1 MSKQIQTTLRASA
14 SLRELFS
21 LGKHRRFLIAALLI
35 LLLAA
40 GLRFY
45 RLDAQSFWN
54 DEGNSA
60 RLSERT
66 IPLILEGTASDIHPP
81 LYYLMLRGWQEL
93 VGETEFGLRL
103 LSAFLGVGLV
113 ALTMT
118 FASQTFVLSVHVG
131 DGRWQAKKQKSHN
144 LAMLAG
150 LLTAVNPALVYYS
163 QEARMYELLAF
174 LGILSTVLLIHW
186 LRGATK
192 LRSKTAVL
200 YVLTLTAGLYT
211 HYFFPAI
218 IVTHT
223 VMLLVVAQ
231 FGKLRYFGKE
241 RFDKSL
247 YSFLR
252 WLTLTA
258 AAVFLYLPWLP
269 IFIRQAGGRAG
280 TRLPLGEF
288 LGEAGQFLAFGQ
300 TVGAENVVPAL
311 VGLGLLVVVGL
322 LPLGRR
328 FSSFQQMAALGLAV
342 PVGLMWLAGTTT
354 PPFYKFMLATVPP
367 LTLLAAYGFYRA
379 AEFAQSS
386 QHRALFFVA
395 VSLLGLFLLGN
406 YSSLHNMYFNPAY
419 GRADYRGIAAQ
430 IEAEGYE
437 DAAVILNAANQWEV
451 FTYYYEDVEAVY
463 PLPRG
468 FPDAAE
474 IEGELAEITD
484 RYGRLYAIFWGE
496 GERDPERLVERW
508 LDANT
513 FKSREEWV
521 GDVRFVTYA
530 VPDEPPGEM
539 ETAVN
544 VSFGE
549 SITLLGYT
557 IQPDPVGS
565 GDIVQVALF
574 WKTADPLDTRYKVF
588 LHLIG
593 ADGRLWSQR
602 DSEPGGNLALT
613 TTWVPGE
620 MVQDNHGLLV
630 PVDAPTG
637 QYTVLLGLY
646 DIGDPDGRLPVETTS
661 GKSDS
666 FSIPILVTE

>member
-1 MSKQIQTTLRASA
+1 MSKLFTTHRSHPSA
-14 SLRELFS
+14 GGSFS
-21 LGKHRRFLIAALLI
+21 PSEKRNARFLAAAVLI

-60 RLSERT
+60 RLSERS
-66 IPLILEGTASDIHPP
+66 IQLILEGTASDIHPP
-81 LYYLMLRGWQEL
+81 LYYLMLRGWREL
-93 VGETEFGLRL
+93 VGETELGLRL
-103 LSAFLGVGLV
+103 LSAFLGAGVV

-118 FASQTFVLSVHVG
+118 LANQTAVFLVG
-131 DGRWQAKKQKSHN
+131 AGDDNGQAKKQKSQ
-144 LAMLAG
+144 LLVVAG

-174 LGILSTVLLIHW
+174 LGMLATVLLVHW
-186 LRGATK
+186 IKMGTR

-218 IVTHT
+218 ILSHALIVLIWQG
-223 VMLLVVAQ
+223 VRV
-231 FGKLRYFGKE
+231 E
-241 RFDKSL
+241 RFGKSL
-247 YSFLR
+247 YDLLR
-252 WLTLTA
+252 WAVLGGV
-258 AAVFLYLPWLP
+258 AVFLYLPWLP
-269 IFIRQAGGRAG
+269 IFIRQAGGRGG

-288 LGEAGQFLAFGQ
+288 LGEAGHFLALGQ
-300 TVGAENVVPAL
+300 TIAAENVVPAL
-311 VGLGLLVVVGL
+311 AGLGGLMVVGL

-328 FSSFQQMAALGLAV
+328 FNFFQLVAVLGLAG

-354 PPFYKFMLATVPP
+354 APFYKFMLAAVPP
-367 LTLLAAYGFYRA
+367 LALLAAGGFYQVAR
-379 AEFAQSS
+379 FAQRS

-406 YSSLHNMYFNPAY
+406 YSSLHNMYFDPAY
-419 GRADYRGIAAQ
+419 ARADYRGIAAR
-430 IEAEGYE
+430 IEAESNE
-437 DAAVILNAANQWEV
+437 NAAVILNAANQWEV
-451 FTYYYEDVEAVY
+451 FTYYYEDVDTVY

-468 FPDAAE
+468 FPDPAE
-474 IEGELAEITD
+474 IEAELMQLTEQ
-484 RYGRLYAIFWGE
+484 YGRLYAIYWGE

-508 LDANT
+508 LDAHT

-539 ETAVN
+539 ETAVH

-557 IQPDPVGS
+557 VQPELVRP

-574 WKTADPLDTRYKVF
+574 WETAETLETRYKVF

-593 ADGRLWSQR
+593 PDGRLWSQR

-630 PVDAPTG
+630 PVDAPAG
-637 QYTVLLGLY
+637 QYTLLLGLY
-646 DIGDPDGRLPVETTS
+646 DIADPDGRLPIETTS
-661 GKSDS
+661 GITDS
-666 FSIPILVTE
+666 LPIPILITE

>member
-1 MSKQIQTTLRASA
+1 
-14 SLRELFS
+14 
-21 LGKHRRFLIAALLI
+21 
-35 LLLAA
+35 
-40 GLRFY
+40 
-45 RLDAQSFWN
+45 
-54 DEGNSA
+54 
-60 RLSERT
+60 
-66 IPLILEGTASDIHPP
+66 
-81 LYYLMLRGWQEL
+81 
-93 VGETEFGLRL
+93 
-103 LSAFLGVGLV
+103 
-113 ALTMT
+113 
-118 FASQTFVLSVHVG
+118 
-131 DGRWQAKKQKSHN
+131 
-144 LAMLAG
+144 
-150 LLTAVNPALVYYS
+150 
-163 QEARMYELLAF
+163 
-174 LGILSTVLLIHW
+174 
-186 LRGATK
+186 
-192 LRSKTAVL
+192 
-200 YVLTLTAGLYT
+200 
-211 HYFFPAI
+211 
-218 IVTHT
+218 
-223 VMLLVVAQ
+223 
-231 FGKLRYFGKE
+231 
-241 RFDKSL
+241 
-247 YSFLR
+247 
-252 WLTLTA
+252 
-258 AAVFLYLPWLP
+258 
-269 IFIRQAGGRAG
+269 
-280 TRLPLGEF
+280 
-288 LGEAGQFLAFGQ
+288 
-300 TVGAENVVPAL
+300 
-311 VGLGLLVVVGL
+311 
-322 LPLGRR
+322 
-328 FSSFQQMAALGLAV
+328 
-342 PVGLMWLAGTTT
+342 
-354 PPFYKFMLATVPP
+354 
-367 LTLLAAYGFYRA
+367 
-379 AEFAQSS
+379 
-386 QHRALFFVA
+386 LFFVA

-474 IEGELAEITD
+474 IEGELAEITG

-557 IQPDPVGS
+557 IQPDPVRP